1 MLMNSLK
8 PVLLVEDDSV
18 DIMTVKR
25 CFKKLKIPNKLL
37 VAENGEI
44 ALKLL
49 SADNIEFHPCI
60 ILLDINMP
68 KMNGLEFLEQFKRLS
83 DFKKTPVVMLTS
95 SKEESD
101 IGRCFN
107 LGIAGYILKPV
118 EYEQFVESISLLNS
132 YWSMSELPS

>member
-1 MLMNSLK
+1 MNSLK